1 MANSTKIVVEQAD
14 ENGIM
19 SRTTVEH
26 FGMDN
31 GTANSV
37 NTGITAAVRDYFTKL
52 AADKADKTGEVFVK
66 PQGFLWAD

>member
-1 MANSTKIVVEQAD
+1 MTNSTKIVVEQAD
-14 ENGIM
+14 ESGIM

-37 NTGITAAVRDYFTKL
+37 NTGITAAVLDYFTKL
-52 AADKADKTGEVFVK
+52 AADKADKTGEVFIRPK
-66 PQGFLWAD
+66 SFLWSD